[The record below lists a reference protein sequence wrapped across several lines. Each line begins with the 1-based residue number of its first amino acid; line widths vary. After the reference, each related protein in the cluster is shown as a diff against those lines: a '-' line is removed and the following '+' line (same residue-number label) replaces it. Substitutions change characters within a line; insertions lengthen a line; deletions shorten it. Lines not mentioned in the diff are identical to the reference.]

1 MADEMTQAPATES
14 APSVESA
21 PEAETPQIDAAASVE
36 SVEASAPEQSYQQ
49 SAPAFDVNAFARA
62 NAEALRP
69 IMQQF
74 APKPQAAPNPWD
86 DPNKYWTLPQGPE
99 ANQIFHDR
107 LNQVVEARVKAALEQ
122 QEQKFA
128 QVLQGRDAYFKQTFA
143 VDPNF
148 QRIQSH
154 FEKYVAKGYHPEDA
168 KRLAAMDAG
177 MNGQSAPARSMPAA
191 PRHLTTQ
198 AARSVGGAPPKAQGD
213 FKNEAVRESRFKALA
228 AKHGW
233 ET

>member
-1 MADEMTQAPATES
+1 MADEMTQAPAIES
-14 APSVESA
+14 TVSENAPVEA
-21 PEAETPQIDAAASVE
+21 PASNDAPVSD
-36 SVEASAPEQSYQQ
+36 SIEASAPEQTYQQ
-49 SAPAFDVNAFARA
+49 APAFDVNAFARA
-62 NAEALRP
+62 NAEAMRP

-107 LNQVVEARVKAALEQ
+107 MKQVLAHEIKAALEQ
-122 QEQKFA
+122 QEQRFS

-198 AARSVGGAPPKAQGD
+198 AARSVGGTAPKAQGD

-233 ET
+233 ES

>member
-1 MADEMTQAPATES
+1 MADEMTQAPAIES
-14 APSVESA
+14 PVSENAPVEAPASNDAPVSVES
-21 PEAETPQIDAAASVE
+21 I
-36 SVEASAPEQSYQQ
+36 EASAPEQTYQQ
-49 SAPAFDVNAFARA
+49 QAPAFDMNAFARA
-62 NAEALRP
+62 NAESLRP
-69 IMQQF
+69 ILAQY

-86 DPNKYWTLPQGPE
+86 DPNKFWTLPQGPE

-122 QEQKFA
+122 QEQRFS

-177 MNGQSAPARSMPAA
+177 MNGQAAAPARSMPAA

-198 AARSVGGAPPKAQGD
+198 AARSVGGAPLKAQGD

-233 ET
+233 ES

>member
-1 MADEMTQAPATES
+1 MTQAPAIES
-14 APSVESA
+14 PVSENAPVEAPASTDAPVSA
-21 PEAETPQIDAAASVE
+21 E
-36 SVEASAPEQSYQQ
+36 SIEASAPAEQTYQQ
-49 SAPAFDVNAFARA
+49 QAPAFDMNAFARA
-62 NAEALRP
+62 NAESLRP
-69 IMQQF
+69 ILAQY

-86 DPNKYWTLPQGPE
+86 DPNKFWTLPQGPE

-122 QEQKFA
+122 QEQRFS

-168 KRLAAMDAG
+168 KRLASLDAG
-177 MNGQSAPARSMPAA
+177 GQAPQAARSMPAA

-198 AARSVGGAPPKAQGD
+198 AARSVGGAAPKAQGD

-233 ET
+233 ES

>member
-1 MADEMTQAPATES
+1 MADEMTQAPAIES
-14 APSVESA
+14 TASENAPVEAPASNDAPVSVES
-21 PEAETPQIDAAASVE
+21 I
-36 SVEASAPEQSYQQ
+36 EASAPAEQTYQQ
-49 SAPAFDVNAFARA
+49 QAPAFDVNAFARA
-62 NAEALRP
+62 NAEAMRP

-122 QEQKFA
+122 QEQRFS

-198 AARSVGGAPPKAQGD
+198 AARSVGGTAPKAQGD

-233 ET
+233 ES